1 MISQPLQSNRHIAIV
16 NIALILTALCGLVV
30 YVIAANGLA
39 SQAWQ
44 AADAQDRLT
53 TILDERNDLVAQQSE
68 FEDRSRLTELAH
80 RVGMVPAGAVVYL
93 MQEKPVAAR

>member
-1 MISQPLQSNRHIAIV
+1 MTSQALHPNRHIALL
-16 NIALILTALCGLVV
+16 NIALIVAALCGLVV
-30 YVIAANGLA
+30 YVVAANGLA

-44 AADAQDRLT
+44 AADAQDQLT
-53 TILDERNDLVAQQSE
+53 TILDERNDLIAQQSE
-68 FEDRSRLTELAH
+68 FEDRGRLTELAH

>member
-1 MISQPLQSNRHIAIV
+1 MTSQTLSSNRHIAFL
-16 NIALILTALCGLVV
+16 NIALIAAALCGLVV

-44 AADAQDRLT
+44 AADAQDQLN
-53 TILDERNDLVAQQSE
+53 TILDERNDLIAQQSE

-93 MQEKPVAAR
+93 VQEKPVAAR